1 MQPVPT
7 RWGAGFKSTVWKGK
21 LHRQRARLVGRNGF
35 AFDLRGQGRGFTQ
48 QVCSNAGPAAQ
59 GRADIS
65 H

>member
-1 MQPVPT
+1 
-7 RWGAGFKSTVWKGK
+7 
-21 LHRQRARLVGRNGF
+21 
-35 AFDLRGQGRGFTQ
+35 LRGQGRGFTQ